1 MTQNVMRYEM
11 ITELLAIY
19 WIAEECE
26 MNIPDEYTVYY
37 RIYYR

>member
-19 WIAEECE
+19 WIAEEFE
-26 MNIPDEYTVYY
+26 MNILDEYTVCY